1 MPGRDAAGPGTDGA
15 GAAGEPAPERG
26 RIPSSTGEPAPEPDR
41 NPPSTG
47 KPAPEPGRIAFVRQR
62 RYLVEEVAEPGGEGA
77 ATLVH
82 LSCLDDDAQGQPLA
96 VLWEHELDAR
106 ILEDDGWR
114 AVAGK
119 GFDEPALFAAY
130 LRTLSWNCVTATDPN
145 LFQAPF
151 RAGIRIDAYQLE
163 PLWKALRLP
172 RVNLFIADDVGLGK
186 TIEAGL
192 IARELLL
199 RRRVD
204 RIVVACPPSMLEQ
217 WRDEMEARFGL
228 TFTILD
234 RTHVARMRR
243 ERGFAVNPWT
253 THSRFLV
260 SHRLLIDETYAS
272 GLRDWLGRFA
282 PQSLLILDEA
292 HHAAPSSGARYA
304 IDSQTT
310 RAVRDVAPRFEHRLF
325 LSATPHNGHSNSFSA
340 LLEILDPQRFC
351 RGVKVLK
358 GQLDDVMVRRLKSDV
373 RALEGGF
380 PKRTVMQIDI
390 DGLAPDAPELVLAEK
405 LDAYRLERE
414 RRLAGESRSRQAAGA
429 LAVAGL
435 QKRLLSSIEAFAKTL
450 AVHRRGVLRALEEA
464 RDAEELPDATLAD
477 LEAITA
483 GVDPDA
489 AASETDGD
497 GLDGAMAGQD
507 DHGGGPSPDGDQE
520 EHDHRSGLGAR
531 DGQKGR
537 AGRGGPGARDGQK
550 GGDGLGGPGAR
561 NSRKGGDGL
570 GDHGGRDSQGGHGA
584 HDGPG
589 SHGPERELAERMETA
604 TIASSGAGG
613 SEQRAALQRELA
625 LADEMQDIADAN
637 RHAPDPRIR
646 SIVAWI
652 GEHLCPGLASDGF
665 GATSPEITAP
675 GEPSHD
681 GLRPGLASDGSEAA
695 SPEITV
701 PGEPSHDG
709 LRPGLAPDGS
719 EAASLETTVP
729 GELPHDDLRPGLA
742 SDGSE
747 AASPETTV
755 PGEPSHDGMRPGLAS
770 GATSP
775 PRPPRWNDRRVILF
789 TEYEDTRRYLERCL
803 REAIA
808 HTDRSGERIAV
819 FAGTTS
825 PQVREDI
832 KHAFNTEPKDHPLR
846 ILIATDAARE
856 GLNLQR
862 HCADLYHFDLPWNPS
877 RLDQRN
883 GRIDRKLQP
892 AGEVFCRYFF
902 YRQRPEDRVL
912 KVLVEKAERIRAELG
927 SAATVLEGRV
937 AESMGRE
944 GVRRDRLAE
953 LADSIEQAAADDR
966 RKTVEEELEDVRA
979 RRDGLRENVGILER
993 RLERSRRHIG
1003 LTAAQ
1008 FRRTLSVSLRLAG
1021 VPGGIRELPGR
1032 RQRSVLAV
1040 HDRPAAVDAGAGTP
1054 RGGDRPPPAVYGFE
1068 PPVPADTAG
1077 PAGNVIDGGTDTV
1090 DTRTGTPRG
1099 GDRPPPV
1106 VYDFEPPVIADTDGF
1121 AGDLID
1127 GGPEAEYDVPHRPPP
1142 TFEFPAHRI
1151 LVRDPGWTAALDTL
1165 RERRRR
1171 GESAGAWRRRAGV
1184 RPVAFEDTGRLGDK
1198 AVHLHLEH
1206 RVAQR
1211 LLSRFTAQGLIHHDL
1226 SKACLAATP
1235 GRDTRVVLLG
1245 RLAVY
1250 GRHAARLHEEVV
1262 PVTARWIDPARRSGA
1277 LAPYGRAGEQ
1287 TTLAALQAALDEA
1300 GDRHIPEPVQ
1310 ARFAASAEDDVRDLK
1325 PHLQRRADGL
1335 IERVKAQLAARAE
1348 AESDSMRELLERQHT
1363 RIVGAVRESRQ
1374 MAIDFDAAE
1383 RRQHEADRRAW
1394 DRRLKQ
1400 IEEELESEPRRIAET
1415 WTVRAVRVDP
1425 VGIVYLWPPGA

>member
-1 MPGRDAAGPGTDGA
+1 MSNGGAPGPAGGSQSL
-15 GAAGEPAPERG
+15 GAAPARG
-26 RIPSSTGEPAPEPDR
+26 
-41 NPPSTG
+41 PPSAG
-47 KPAPEPGRIAFVRQR
+47 KPAPEPGQIAFVRQR
-62 RYLVEEVAEPGGEGA
+62 RYLVEGVAEPDGEGE

-234 RTHVARMRR
+234 RAHVARMRR

-380 PKRTVMQIDI
+380 PKRTVVQIDI

-489 AASETDGD
+489 AASETDGA

-507 DHGGGPSPDGDQE
+507 DHGGGPSPNGDQE
-520 EHDHRSGLGAR
+520 EHDDRS
-531 DGQKGR
+531 
-537 AGRGGPGARDGQK
+537 GPGARDGQK
-550 GGDGLGGPGAR
+550 GRDGR
-561 NSRKGGDGL
+561 
-570 GDHGGRDSQGGHGA
+570 GDHGGQDSQDGHGA

-589 SHGPERELAERMETA
+589 SHGIPGPERELAERMETA

-646 SIVAWI
+646 SIVAWV
-652 GEHLCPGLASDGF
+652 GEHLCPGLA
-665 GATSPEITAP
+665 P
-675 GEPSHD
+675 G
-681 GLRPGLASDGSEAA
+681 
-695 SPEITV
+695 
-701 PGEPSHDG
+701 
-709 LRPGLAPDGS
+709 GS
-719 EAASLETTVP
+719 EAASLEI
-729 GELPHDDLRPGLA
+729 
-742 SDGSE
+742 
-747 AASPETTV
+747 TV
-755 PGEPSHDGMRPGLAS
+755 PGEPSHDGMRPAPAS

-775 PRPPRWNDRRVILF
+775 LRPPRWNDRRVILF

-825 PQVREDI
+825 PQVREDV

-1032 RQRSVLAV
+1032 RQRNVLTV
-1040 HDRPAAVDAGAGTP
+1040 HDRPAAVDARAGTP
-1054 RGGDRPPPAVYGFE
+1054 RSGDRPPPAVYGFE
-1068 PPVPADTAG
+1068 PSVPADTAG
-1077 PAGNVIDGGTDTV
+1077 L
-1090 DTRTGTPRG
+1090 
-1099 GDRPPPV
+1099 
-1106 VYDFEPPVIADTDGF
+1106 

-1171 GESAGAWRRRAGV
+1171 GESAGAWRWRAGV

-1262 PVTARWIDPARRSGA
+1262 PVTARWIDPARRSGT

-1300 GDRHIPEPVQ
+1300 GDRRIPEPVQ

-1348 AESDSMRELLERQHT
+1348 AESDNMRELLERQHT

>member
-1 MPGRDAAGPGTDGA
+1 M
-15 GAAGEPAPERG
+15 
-26 RIPSSTGEPAPEPDR
+26 
-41 NPPSTG
+41 
-47 KPAPEPGRIAFVRQR
+47 
-62 RYLVEEVAEPGGEGA
+62 
-77 ATLVH
+77 
-82 LSCLDDDAQGQPLA
+82 
-96 VLWEHELDAR
+96 
-106 ILEDDGWR
+106 
-114 AVAGK
+114 
-119 GFDEPALFAAY
+119 
-130 LRTLSWNCVTATDPN
+130 
-145 LFQAPF
+145 
-151 RAGIRIDAYQLE
+151 
-163 PLWKALRLP
+163 
-172 RVNLFIADDVGLGK
+172 
-186 TIEAGL
+186 
-192 IARELLL
+192 
-199 RRRVD
+199 
-204 RIVVACPPSMLEQ
+204 
-217 WRDEMEARFGL
+217 
-228 TFTILD
+228 
-234 RTHVARMRR
+234 
-243 ERGFAVNPWT
+243 
-253 THSRFLV
+253 
-260 SHRLLIDETYAS
+260 
-272 GLRDWLGRFA
+272 
-282 PQSLLILDEA
+282 
-292 HHAAPSSGARYA
+292 
-304 IDSQTT
+304 
-310 RAVRDVAPRFEHRLF
+310 
-325 LSATPHNGHSNSFSA
+325 
-340 LLEILDPQRFC
+340 
-351 RGVKVLK
+351 KVLK
-358 GQLDDVMVRRLKSDV
+358 GQLDDVMVRRLKSDI

-380 PKRTVMQIDI
+380 PKRTVVQIDI

-450 AVHRRGVLRALEEA
+450 AVHRRGILRALKEA

-520 EHDHRSGLGAR
+520 EHDDRGGPGAG
-531 DGQKGR
+531 DGQKGGG
-537 AGRGGPGARDGQK
+537 GRGGPGARDGQK
-550 GGDGLGGPGAR
+550 GGDGRGGPGAR

-665 GATSPEITAP
+665 GATSPETTVP

-695 SPEITV
+695 SLETTV
-701 PGEPSHDG
+701 PGELPHDG

-719 EAASLETTVP
+719 EAAS
-729 GELPHDDLRPGLA
+729 
-742 SDGSE
+742 
-747 AASPETTV
+747 PEIIV
-755 PGEPSHDGMRPGLAS
+755 PGEPSHDGLRPGLAS

-825 PQVREDI
+825 PQVREDV

-862 HCADLYHFDLPWNPS
+862 HCTDLFHFDLPWNPS

-1054 RGGDRPPPAVYGFE
+1054 RSGDRPPPVVYGFE
-1068 PPVPADTAG
+1068 PPVPADTADTADTAG

-1090 DTRTGTPRG
+1090 DTTRTGTPRS
-1099 GDRPPPV
+1099 GDRSPPV
-1106 VYDFEPPVIADTDGF
+1106 VYGFELLVIADTAGL

-1262 PVTARWIDPARRSGA
+1262 PVTARWIDPGRRSGT
-1277 LAPYGRAGEQ
+1277 LVPYGRAGEQ

-1363 RIVGAVRESRQ
+1363 RIAGAVRESRQ

-1425 VGIVYLWPPGA
+1425 VGIVYLRPPGA

>member
-1 MPGRDAAGPGTDGA
+1 M
-15 GAAGEPAPERG
+15 
-26 RIPSSTGEPAPEPDR
+26 S
-41 NPPSTG
+41 
-47 KPAPEPGRIAFVRQR
+47 
-62 RYLVEEVAEPGGEGA
+62 
-77 ATLVH
+77 
-82 LSCLDDDAQGQPLA
+82 
-96 VLWEHELDAR
+96 
-106 ILEDDGWR
+106 
-114 AVAGK
+114 
-119 GFDEPALFAAY
+119 
-130 LRTLSWNCVTATDPN
+130 
-145 LFQAPF
+145 
-151 RAGIRIDAYQLE
+151 
-163 PLWKALRLP
+163 
-172 RVNLFIADDVGLGK
+172 
-186 TIEAGL
+186 
-192 IARELLL
+192 
-199 RRRVD
+199 
-204 RIVVACPPSMLEQ
+204 
-217 WRDEMEARFGL
+217 
-228 TFTILD
+228 
-234 RTHVARMRR
+234 
-243 ERGFAVNPWT
+243 
-253 THSRFLV
+253 
-260 SHRLLIDETYAS
+260 
-272 GLRDWLGRFA
+272 
-282 PQSLLILDEA
+282 
-292 HHAAPSSGARYA
+292 
-304 IDSQTT
+304 
-310 RAVRDVAPRFEHRLF
+310 
-325 LSATPHNGHSNSFSA
+325 
-340 LLEILDPQRFC
+340 
-351 RGVKVLK
+351 
-358 GQLDDVMVRRLKSDV
+358 
-373 RALEGGF
+373 ALEGGF
-380 PKRTVMQIDI
+380 PKRTVVQIDI
-390 DGLAPDAPELVLAEK
+390 DGLPPDAPELVLAEK

-450 AVHRRGVLRALEEA
+450 AVHRRGVLRALKET

-520 EHDHRSGLGAR
+520 EHDDRGGPGAR
-531 DGQKGR
+531 NSQKGGD
-537 AGRGGPGARDGQK
+537 GRGGPGARDGQK
-550 GGDGLGGPGAR
+550 GGDGRGGPGAR

-665 GATSPEITAP
+665 GATSPETTVP

-681 GLRPGLASDGSEAA
+681 GRRPGLAADGSEAA

-709 LRPGLAPDGS
+709 
-719 EAASLETTVP
+719 
-729 GELPHDDLRPGLA
+729 
-742 SDGSE
+742 
-747 AASPETTV
+747 
-755 PGEPSHDGMRPGLAS
+755 MRPGLAA

-944 GVRRDRLAE
+944 GVRRDRLVE

-1040 HDRPAAVDAGAGTP
+1040 HDRPAAVDARAGTP
-1054 RGGDRPPPAVYGFE
+1054 RGGARPPPAVYGFE
-1068 PPVPADTAG
+1068 PPVPAVPADTADTAD

-1090 DTRTGTPRG
+1090 DTRTGTPRS
-1099 GDRPPPV
+1099 GDQSPPV
-1106 VYDFEPPVIADTDGF
+1106 VYDFEPPVIADTAGL

-1165 RERRRR
+1165 RERRLR

-1262 PVTARWIDPARRSGA
+1262 PVTARWIDPARRPGA

-1300 GDRHIPEPVQ
+1300 GTRHI
-1310 ARFAASAEDDVRDLK
+1310 RNRC
-1325 PHLQRRADGL
+1325 RR
-1335 IERVKAQLAARAE
+1335 V
-1348 AESDSMRELLERQHT
+1348 
-1363 RIVGAVRESRQ
+1363 SR
-1374 MAIDFDAAE
+1374 
-1383 RRQHEADRRAW
+1383 RP
-1394 DRRLKQ
+1394 
-1400 IEEELESEPRRIAET
+1400 PRT
-1415 WTVRAVRVDP
+1415 TS
-1425 VGIVYLWPPGA
+1425 GT

>member
-1 MPGRDAAGPGTDGA
+1 MPGRDTAGSGTDGA
-15 GAAGEPAPERG
+15 RAAGG
-26 RIPSSTGEPAPEPDR
+26 PAPEPGR
-41 NPPSTG
+41 TPSSAVR
-47 KPAPEPGRIAFVRQR
+47 PAPAPGRIAFVRQR
-62 RYLVEEVAEPGGEGA
+62 RWLVEEVAEPGGEGE

-106 ILEDDGWR
+106 VLEDDGWR

-130 LRTLSWNCVTATDPN
+130 LRTLSWNCVTATDAN

-234 RTHVARMRR
+234 RAHVTRMRR

-351 RGVKVLK
+351 RGVKVLE

-380 PKRTVMQIDI
+380 PKRTVVQIDVA
-390 DGLAPDAPELVLAEK
+390 GLPPDAPELVLAAK

-414 RRLAGESRSRQAAGA
+414 KRLAGESRSRQAAGA

-450 AVHRRGVLRALEEA
+450 AVHRRSVLRALEEA

-489 AASETDGD
+489 AASE
-497 GLDGAMAGQD
+497 AD
-507 DHGGGPSPDGDQE
+507 DASPDAATAGQE
-520 EHDHRSGLGAR
+520 EHSGGPPPDGGREER
-531 DGQKGR
+531 DD
-537 AGRGGPGARDGQK
+537 RGGPGIRDGQK
-550 GGDGLGGPGAR
+550 GGGGRGGPDGRDGRDGQYGRDGHGVPGGPGGQG
-561 NSRKGGDGL
+561 SEDGP
-570 GDHGGRDSQGGHGA
+570 GA

-589 SHGPERELAERMETA
+589 SRSSPGPERELAERMETA
-604 TIASSGAGG
+604 TIASSGAVG
-613 SEQRAALQRELA
+613 SGQRAALQRELA
-625 LADEMQDIADAN
+625 LADEMQDVADAN
-637 RHAPDPRIR
+637 RYAPDPRIR

-652 GEHLCPGLASDGF
+652 GEHMCPGLAPAWSD
-665 GATSPEITAP
+665 
-675 GEPSHD
+675 
-681 GLRPGLASDGSEAA
+681 AA
-695 SPEITV
+695 SREATV
-701 PGEPSHDG
+701 PGES
-709 LRPGLAPDGS
+709 S
-719 EAASLETTVP
+719 
-729 GELPHDDLRPGLA
+729 HDDLHPG
-742 SDGSE
+742 
-747 AASPETTV
+747 T
-755 PGEPSHDGMRPGLAS
+755 AS
-770 GATSP
+770 GAAAP
-775 PRPPRWNDRRVILF
+775 PRPPRWNDRRVIVF

-808 HTDRSGERIAV
+808 HTDRSSERIAV

-862 HCADLYHFDLPWNPS
+862 HCADLFHFDLPWNPS

-953 LADSIEQAAADDR
+953 LADSIERAAADDR

-979 RRDGLRENVGILER
+979 RRDGLRETVGILER

-1040 HDRPAAVDAGAGTP
+1040 HDRPDAEYAGAGTP
-1054 RGGDRPPPAVYGFE
+1054 RSGDRPPSVVYGFE
-1068 PPVPADTAG
+1068 PPVTADPAGLAGDLIDGGPEAEYTRAGTPRSGDRPPSVVYGFEPPGLASDGIDDEADAVGAGAGTPRSGDRPPSVVYSFEPPVTAG
-1077 PAGNVIDGGTDTV
+1077 PASL
-1090 DTRTGTPRG
+1090 
-1099 GDRPPPV
+1099 
-1106 VYDFEPPVIADTDGF
+1106 

-1142 TFEFPAHRI
+1142 TFEFPVHRI

-1171 GESAGAWRRRAGV
+1171 GESPEAWRRRAGV

-1287 TTLAALQAALDEA
+1287 TTLATLQTALDEA
-1300 GDRHIPEPVQ
+1300 GDRRIPEPVQ
-1310 ARFAASAEDDVRDLK
+1310 ARFAASAEDDIRDLK

-1348 AESDSMRELLERQHT
+1348 AESDSMRVLLERQHA

-1374 MAIDFDAAE
+1374 MAIGFDAAE

-1425 VGIVYLWPPGA
+1425 VGIVYLWPPEA

>member
-26 RIPSSTGEPAPEPDR
+26 RIPSSTGKPAPEPGR
-41 NPPSTG
+41 NPPSAGKPAPEPGRNPPSAG

-234 RTHVARMRR
+234 RAHVARMRR

-380 PKRTVMQIDI
+380 PKRTVVQIDI
-390 DGLAPDAPELVLAEK
+390 DGLPPDAPELVLAEK

-450 AVHRRGVLRALEEA
+450 AVHRRGVLRALKEA

-497 GLDGAMAGQD
+497 GLDSAMAGQD

-520 EHDHRSGLGAR
+520 EHDGRS
-531 DGQKGR
+531 
-537 AGRGGPGARDGQK
+537 
-550 GGDGLGGPGAR
+550 
-561 NSRKGGDGL
+561 
-570 GDHGGRDSQGGHGA
+570 
-584 HDGPG
+584 GPG
-589 SHGPERELAERMETA
+589 SPGPERELAERMETA

-665 GATSPEITAP
+665 GATSPET
-675 GEPSHD
+675 
-681 GLRPGLASDGSEAA
+681 
-695 SPEITV
+695 TV

-709 LRPGLAPDGS
+709 RRPGLAPDGS
-719 EAASLETTVP
+719 EAASPETTVS
-729 GELPHDDLRPGLA
+729 GEPSRDGTRPGLA
-742 SDGSE
+742 PDGFG

-755 PGEPSHDGMRPGLAS
+755 PGEPSHDGRRPGLAS

-775 PRPPRWNDRRVILF
+775 PRPPQWNDRRVILF

-825 PQVREDI
+825 PQVREDV

-862 HCADLYHFDLPWNPS
+862 HCTDLFHFDLPWNPS

-912 KVLVEKAERIRAELG
+912 KVLVEKAERTRAELG

-1021 VPGGIRELPGR
+1021 VPGGIRKLPGR

-1040 HDRPAAVDAGAGTP
+1040 HDRPAAVDARTGTP

-1068 PPVPADTAG
+1068 PPVPAVPADTADTAGTAGTAG

-1099 GDRPPPV
+1099 GDRSPPV
-1106 VYDFEPPVIADTDGF
+1106 VYDFEPPVIADTAGL

-1127 GGPEAEYDVPHRPPP
+1127 DGPEAEYDVPHRPPP

-1165 RERRRR
+1165 RERRRL

-1262 PVTARWIDPARRSGA
+1262 PVTARWIDPARRSGT

-1363 RIVGAVRESRQ
+1363 RIAGAVRESRQ

>member
-1 MPGRDAAGPGTDGA
+1 MPRASRWPCSGSTSWTPGYWRTTAGGPS
-15 GAAGEPAPERG
+15 PER
-26 RIPSSTGEPAPEPDR
+26 
-41 NPPSTG
+41 
-47 KPAPEPGRIAFVRQR
+47 
-62 RYLVEEVAEPGGEGA
+62 
-77 ATLVH
+77 
-82 LSCLDDDAQGQPLA
+82 
-96 VLWEHELDAR
+96 
-106 ILEDDGWR
+106 
-114 AVAGK
+114 

-234 RTHVARMRR
+234 RAHVARMRR

-380 PKRTVMQIDI
+380 PKRTVVQIDI

-520 EHDHRSGLGAR
+520 EHDHRSGPGAR
-531 DGQKGR
+531 NSRKGGD
-537 AGRGGPGARDGQK
+537 GRGGPGARDGQK
-550 GGDGLGGPGAR
+550 GGDGRGGPGAR

-665 GATSPEITAP
+665 GATSPETTVP
-675 GEPSHD
+675 GESSHD
-681 GLRPGLASDGSEAA
+681 GMRPGLASDGSEAA
-695 SPEITV
+695 SPEIT
-701 PGEPSHDG
+701 
-709 LRPGLAPDGS
+709 A
-719 EAASLETTVP
+719 
-729 GELPHDDLRPGLA
+729 
-742 SDGSE
+742 
-747 AASPETTV
+747 

-825 PQVREDI
+825 PQVREDV

-862 HCADLYHFDLPWNPS
+862 HCTDLFHFDLPWNPS

-1003 LTAAQ
+1003 LTAPQ

-1054 RGGDRPPPAVYGFE
+1054 RGGDRPPPAIYGFE
-1068 PPVPADTAG
+1068 PPVPADTAGPAGPAG

-1090 DTRTGTPRG
+1090 DTRTGTPRS

-1106 VYDFEPPVIADTDGF
+1106 VYDFEPPVIADTAGL

-1262 PVTARWIDPARRSGA
+1262 PVTARWIDPARRSGP

-1363 RIVGAVRESRQ
+1363 RIAGAVRESRQ

>member
-1 MPGRDAAGPGTDGA
+1 MSNGGAPGPAGGPQSPGSRTGP
-15 GAAGEPAPERG
+15 EPAIR
-26 RIPSSTGEPAPEPDR
+26 RQAH
-41 NPPSTG
+41 
-47 KPAPEPGRIAFVRQR
+47 PEPGRIAFVRQR
-62 RYLVEEVAEPGGEGA
+62 RYLVEEVAEPGGEGE

-234 RTHVARMRR
+234 RAHVARMRR

-380 PKRTVMQIDI
+380 PKRTVVQIDI
-390 DGLAPDAPELVLAEK
+390 DGLPPDAPELVLAEK

-450 AVHRRGVLRALEEA
+450 AVHRRGVLRALKEA

-520 EHDHRSGLGAR
+520 EHDDRSDHGTR

-537 AGRGGPGARDGQK
+537 DGRGGPGARNSQK
-550 GGDGLGGPGAR
+550 GGDGRGGPGAR
-561 NSRKGGDGL
+561 NSRKSGDGL
-570 GDHGGRDSQGGHGA
+570 GDHGGQDSQDGHGA
-584 HDGPG
+584 YDGPG
-589 SHGPERELAERMETA
+589 SHSSPGPERELAERMETA

-646 SIVAWI
+646 NIVVWI
-652 GEHLCPGLASDGF
+652 GEHLCPGLASDGSE
-665 GATSPEITAP
+665 AASLEITAP

-681 GLRPGLASDGSEAA
+681 GRRPGLAPDGLGAA

-701 PGEPSHDG
+701 PGEPSRDG
-709 LRPGLAPDGS
+709 M
-719 EAASLETTVP
+719 
-729 GELPHDDLRPGLA
+729 RPGLA
-742 SDGSE
+742 SDGFG
-747 AASPETTV
+747 ATSPETTV
-755 PGEPSHDGMRPGLAS
+755 PGEPSHDGRRPGLAS

-825 PQVREDI
+825 PQVREDV

-927 SAATVLEGRV
+927 SAATVLEGRA

-966 RKTVEEELEDVRA
+966 RKTVEEELEDVRV

-1040 HDRPAAVDAGAGTP
+1040 HDRPAAIDARAGTP

-1068 PPVPADTAG
+1068 PPVPAVPAVPADTAG

-1090 DTRTGTPRG
+1090 DTRTGTPRS

-1106 VYDFEPPVIADTDGF
+1106 VYDFEPPVIADTAGL

-1262 PVTARWIDPARRSGA
+1262 PVTARWIDPARRSGP
-1277 LAPYGRAGEQ
+1277 LVPYGRAGEQ

>member
-1 MPGRDAAGPGTDGA
+1 MSNGSAPGPAGGPQSP
-15 GAAGEPAPERG
+15 GAAPAG
-26 RIPSSTGEPAPEPDR
+26 G
-41 NPPSTG
+41 PPSAG
-47 KPAPEPGRIAFVRQR
+47 KPTPEPGRIAFVRQR
-62 RYLVEEVAEPGGEGA
+62 RYLVEEVAEPGGEGE

-234 RTHVARMRR
+234 RAHVARMRR

-380 PKRTVMQIDI
+380 PKRTVVQIDI
-390 DGLAPDAPELVLAEK
+390 DGLPPDAPELVLAEK

-520 EHDHRSGLGAR
+520 EHDDRSGSGAG

-537 AGRGGPGARDGQK
+537 DGRGGPGARDGQK
-550 GGDGLGGPGAR
+550 GRDGRGGPDAR

-570 GDHGGRDSQGGHGA
+570 GDHGGRDSQDGHGA

-589 SHGPERELAERMETA
+589 SPGPERELAERMETA

-652 GEHLCPGLASDGF
+652 GEHLCPGLASDG
-665 GATSPEITAP
+665 
-675 GEPSHD
+675 
-681 GLRPGLASDGSEAA
+681 SEDA
-695 SPEITV
+695 SPEI
-701 PGEPSHDG
+701 
-709 LRPGLAPDGS
+709 
-719 EAASLETTVP
+719 
-729 GELPHDDLRPGLA
+729 
-742 SDGSE
+742 
-747 AASPETTV
+747 TV

-892 AGEVFCRYFF
+892 AGEVFCGYFF

-1040 HDRPAAVDAGAGTP
+1040 HDRSAAVDAGAGTP
-1054 RGGDRPPPAVYGFE
+1054 RGGDRPPPVVYGFE
-1068 PPVPADTAG
+1068 PPVPAVPADTADT
-1077 PAGNVIDGGTDTV
+1077 AGNVIDGGTDTV

-1099 GDRPPPV
+1099 GDQSPPV
-1106 VYDFEPPVIADTDGF
+1106 VYDFEPPVIADTAGLV
-1121 AGDLID
+1121 GDLID

-1310 ARFAASAEDDVRDLK
+1310 ARFTASAEDDVRDLK

-1363 RIVGAVRESRQ
+1363 RIAGAVRESRQ

>member
-1 MPGRDAAGPGTDGA
+1 M
-15 GAAGEPAPERG
+15 
-26 RIPSSTGEPAPEPDR
+26 
-41 NPPSTG
+41 
-47 KPAPEPGRIAFVRQR
+47 
-62 RYLVEEVAEPGGEGA
+62 
-77 ATLVH
+77 H

-130 LRTLSWNCVTATDPN
+130 LHTLSWNCVTATDPN

-234 RTHVARMRR
+234 RAHVARMRR

-380 PKRTVMQIDI
+380 PKRTVVQIDI
-390 DGLAPDAPELVLAEK
+390 DGLPPDAPELVLAEK

-414 RRLAGESRSRQAAGA
+414 RRLTGESRSRQAAGA

-450 AVHRRGVLRALEEA
+450 AVHRRGVLRALKEA

-497 GLDGAMAGQD
+497 GLDSAMAGQD

-520 EHDHRSGLGAR
+520 EHDDRSGPGAR

-537 AGRGGPGARDGQK
+537 DGRGGPGARDGQK
-550 GGDGLGGPGAR
+550 GRDGRGGPGAR

-584 HDGPG
+584 HDDPG

-665 GATSPEITAP
+665 GATSPEIT
-675 GEPSHD
+675 
-681 GLRPGLASDGSEAA
+681 
-695 SPEITV
+695 V

-709 LRPGLAPDGS
+709 IRPGLA
-719 EAASLETTVP
+719 A
-729 GELPHDDLRPGLA
+729 
-742 SDGSE
+742 
-747 AASPETTV
+747 
-755 PGEPSHDGMRPGLAS
+755 

-944 GVRRDRLAE
+944 GVRRDRLVE

-1021 VPGGIRELPGR
+1021 VPGGIREFPGR

-1040 HDRPAAVDAGAGTP
+1040 HDRPAAVDTKAGTP

-1077 PAGNVIDGGTDTV
+1077 LVGDVIDGGTDTV

-1106 VYDFEPPVIADTDGF
+1106 VYGFEPPVPAVPADTADTAGLAGNVIDGGTDTVDTRTGTPRSGDQSPPVVYDFEPPVIADTAGLV
-1121 AGDLID
+1121 GDLID

-1165 RERRRR
+1165 RERRRH

-1262 PVTARWIDPARRSGA
+1262 PVTARWIDPARRSGT
-1277 LAPYGRAGEQ
+1277 LVPYGRAGEQ

-1310 ARFAASAEDDVRDLK
+1310 ARFVASAEDDVRDLK

-1374 MAIDFDAAE
+1374 MAIDFGAAE

>member
-1 MPGRDAAGPGTDGA
+1 M
-15 GAAGEPAPERG
+15 
-26 RIPSSTGEPAPEPDR
+26 
-41 NPPSTG
+41 
-47 KPAPEPGRIAFVRQR
+47 
-62 RYLVEEVAEPGGEGA
+62 
-77 ATLVH
+77 
-82 LSCLDDDAQGQPLA
+82 
-96 VLWEHELDAR
+96 
-106 ILEDDGWR
+106 
-114 AVAGK
+114 
-119 GFDEPALFAAY
+119 
-130 LRTLSWNCVTATDPN
+130 
-145 LFQAPF
+145 
-151 RAGIRIDAYQLE
+151 
-163 PLWKALRLP
+163 
-172 RVNLFIADDVGLGK
+172 
-186 TIEAGL
+186 
-192 IARELLL
+192 
-199 RRRVD
+199 
-204 RIVVACPPSMLEQ
+204 
-217 WRDEMEARFGL
+217 
-228 TFTILD
+228 
-234 RTHVARMRR
+234 
-243 ERGFAVNPWT
+243 
-253 THSRFLV
+253 
-260 SHRLLIDETYAS
+260 
-272 GLRDWLGRFA
+272 
-282 PQSLLILDEA
+282 
-292 HHAAPSSGARYA
+292 
-304 IDSQTT
+304 
-310 RAVRDVAPRFEHRLF
+310 
-325 LSATPHNGHSNSFSA
+325 
-340 LLEILDPQRFC
+340 
-351 RGVKVLK
+351 KVLK

-390 DGLAPDAPELVLAEK
+390 DGLPPDAPELVLAEK

-520 EHDHRSGLGAR
+520 EHDDRSGPGAR
-531 DGQKGR
+531 NGQKGR
-537 AGRGGPGARDGQK
+537 DGR
-550 GGDGLGGPGAR
+550 GGPGAR

-570 GDHGGRDSQGGHGA
+570 GDHGGQDSQDGHGA
-584 HDGPG
+584 YDGPG
-589 SHGPERELAERMETA
+589 SHSSPGPERELAERMETA

-665 GATSPEITAP
+665 GATSPET
-675 GEPSHD
+675 
-681 GLRPGLASDGSEAA
+681 
-695 SPEITV
+695 TV

-709 LRPGLAPDGS
+709 RRPGLASDGFGAASPETTVPGEQPHDGMRPGLAPDGF
-719 EAASLETTVP
+719 
-729 GELPHDDLRPGLA
+729 G
-742 SDGSE
+742 
-747 AASPETTV
+747 AASPEITV

-808 HTDRSGERIAV
+808 HTDRSGERIAI

-825 PQVREDI
+825 PQVREDV

-1021 VPGGIRELPGR
+1021 VPGGIREFPGR

-1040 HDRPAAVDAGAGTP
+1040 HDRSAAVDTRAGTP

-1068 PPVPADTAG
+1068 PPVIADTDG
-1077 PAGNVIDGGTDTV
+1077 LAGNVIDGGTDTV
-1090 DTRTGTPRG
+1090 DTRTGTARS

-1106 VYDFEPPVIADTDGF
+1106 VYDFEPPVIADTAGLV
-1121 AGDLID
+1121 GDLID

-1165 RERRRR
+1165 RERRWR

-1262 PVTARWIDPARRSGA
+1262 PVTARWIDPARRSGT
-1277 LAPYGRAGEQ
+1277 LAPYG
-1287 TTLAALQAALDEA
+1287 
-1300 GDRHIPEPVQ
+1300 
-1310 ARFAASAEDDVRDLK
+1310 
-1325 PHLQRRADGL
+1325 
-1335 IERVKAQLAARAE
+1335 
-1348 AESDSMRELLERQHT
+1348 
-1363 RIVGAVRESRQ
+1363 
-1374 MAIDFDAAE
+1374 
-1383 RRQHEADRRAW
+1383 
-1394 DRRLKQ
+1394 
-1400 IEEELESEPRRIAET
+1400 PRR
-1415 WTVRAVRVDP
+1415 
-1425 VGIVYLWPPGA
+1425 